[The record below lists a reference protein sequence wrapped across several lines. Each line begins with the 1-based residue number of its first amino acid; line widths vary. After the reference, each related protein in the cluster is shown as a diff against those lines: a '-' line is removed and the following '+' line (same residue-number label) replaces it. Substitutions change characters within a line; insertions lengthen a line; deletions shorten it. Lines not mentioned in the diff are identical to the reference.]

1 MYNVVEFG
9 AVADGKTLNT
19 KAFQSA
25 IDECAKN
32 GGGKVTVPAGEFYL
46 GTIWLKD
53 NVEFHLEAGAKI
65 FASKSLEDYN
75 ESDAYPQNWDGL
87 SEHWLGKHLII
98 AHEVK
103 NVSITGFGEID
114 GNGDSFFGRIDK
126 HLTWQTGYVFRDGF
140 ARTKDLKPSRPGQM
154 ICFIECENVKV
165 MDVIINNGPCWTCYF
180 YGCEVVQVRGVKI
193 FNPSH
198 FANTDGLDIDC
209 SRFVTVSDCIILTG
223 DDAIAIRCSS
233 ARLKKYRP
241 CEYVTITNCVT
252 SSSACGVRI
261 GVGAGELRNV
271 CISGLVM
278 KSAGYGFW
286 VRTRYGV
293 NCDGRIENVQIS
305 NVVATDVGLPITVES
320 DKGFA
325 KNIKFSNMR
334 FESTGG
340 SKIIELT
347 GGEVSGITLK
357 DIDFVIKKEEG
368 VEFTENKIN
377 TRGEYALTVKNAK
390 DVTLDGVRVIMDED
404 TLKDWKGR
412 FVKENAENIIVKDCA
427 L

>member
-1 MYNVVEFG
+1 
-9 AVADGKTLNT
+9 
-19 KAFQSA
+19 
-25 IDECAKN
+25 
-32 GGGKVTVPAGEFYL
+32 
-46 GTIWLKD
+46 
-53 NVEFHLEAGAKI
+53 
-65 FASKSLEDYN
+65 
-75 ESDAYPQNWDGL
+75 
-87 SEHWLGKHLII
+87 
-98 AHEVK
+98 
-103 NVSITGFGEID
+103 
-114 GNGDSFFGRIDK
+114 
-126 HLTWQTGYVFRDGF
+126 
-140 ARTKDLKPSRPGQM
+140 
-154 ICFIECENVKV
+154 
-165 MDVIINNGPCWTCYF
+165 
-180 YGCEVVQVRGVKI
+180 
-193 FNPSH
+193 
-198 FANTDGLDIDC
+198 
-209 SRFVTVSDCIILTG
+209 
-223 DDAIAIRCSS
+223 
-233 ARLKKYRP
+233 
-241 CEYVTITNCVT
+241 
-252 SSSACGVRI
+252 VRI

-286 VRTRYGV
+286 VRTRYGA